1 MRALLIIMTVL
12 ALAACGGS
20 GGSDGPVTSFRDEP
34 TNVYL
39 ANIAPRLVDRAHYGI
54 WALPDQRA
62 ADARH
67 MPIYHDHDGDGRRL
81 FVGIDQGAGRTA
93 PLGAAGERGGMAIRY
108 GWLNDGAGHRA
119 VADYLA
125 EGVAGRVQ
133 RYSIPP
139 EVRVIG
145 VASAAEVN
153 WVIHAVQLVNATLP
167 EGAKMTVGA
176 PLPGLSSQRNT
187 IQVEFVGARE
197 FRGGTNDGIAR
208 YLSGQRTHIQFNRD
222 GEALSDWPIPVV
234 PRERDRM
241 GVVVLAHELLHG
253 LGLRSHPRFYPDAP
267 HIMTAVNGG
276 AFTEMNEHLQP
287 HSLLYPTDR
296 EAMRV
301 LYSRLSNGDSPT
313 SFGPWDSTSL
323 HLRGE
328 GRHADFGVALRN
340 GYAEPWA
347 YGHMPRTDLVRN
359 GALTDAVKWE
369 GTLLGLTP
377 DAAAVAGEAA
387 IVVDLLE
394 LAGTA
399 DFTELEA
406 WAPNTA
412 PGAAGTGTQWLDGDL
427 GYSITVAGN
436 TFRETGGD
444 DGTLTGIFV
453 GRAHEGAAGT
463 LERADLTAA
472 FGASR

>member
-1 MRALLIIMTVL
+1 MRALMISLMVGL
-12 ALAACGGS
+12 LAACGG
-20 GGSDGPVTSFRDEP
+20 GGDGDSRPTTTFRDEP
-34 TNVYL
+34 TNVTL
-39 ANIAPRLVDRAHYGI
+39 ANVAPRLVDRAHYGI

-108 GWLNDGAGHRA
+108 GWLNDGAGHYA
-119 VADYLA
+119 VASHLA
-125 EGVAGRVQ
+125 EGVAGSVQ

-139 EVRVIG
+139 EVRIIG
-145 VASAAEVN
+145 AASPAETN
-153 WVIHAVQLVNATLP
+153 WVIHAVRLVNAALP

-176 PLPGLSSQRNT
+176 SLPGLSSQRNT
-187 IQVEFVGARE
+187 IQVEFVGARD

-222 GEALSDWPIPVV
+222 GDALSDWPIPVV

-313 SFGPWDSTSL
+313 SFGPWGNASL

-359 GALTDAVKWE
+359 GALSGTVEWIGTMLGFTPEVQAVSGDAQI
-369 GTLLGLTP
+369 
-377 DAAAVAGEAA
+377 A
-387 IVVDLLE
+387 VDLSTLVGATTFTGLE
-394 LAGTA
+394 
-399 DFTELEA
+399 E
-406 WAPNTA
+406 WASA
-412 PGAAGTGTQWLDGDL
+412 PGAPGDGTTWGRGEL
-427 GYSITVAGN
+427 GYAIMVSGN

-444 DGTLTGIFV
+444 DGRLTGIFT
-453 GRAHEGAAGT
+453 GQSHEGAAGT
-463 LERADLTAA
+463 LERQDLTAA
-472 FGASR
+472 FGATRH